1 MATEGALGEA
11 YEIRFIILTS
21 PREGGTVCHTG
32 GGGHTGGASR
42 EQAQPSRCGA
52 DRAGPHGHVA
62 LLGVMAEYT

>member
-1 MATEGALGEA
+1 MKLDLLYSQVLEREAQCAT
-11 YEIRFIILTS
+11 R
-21 PREGGTVCHTG
+21 G